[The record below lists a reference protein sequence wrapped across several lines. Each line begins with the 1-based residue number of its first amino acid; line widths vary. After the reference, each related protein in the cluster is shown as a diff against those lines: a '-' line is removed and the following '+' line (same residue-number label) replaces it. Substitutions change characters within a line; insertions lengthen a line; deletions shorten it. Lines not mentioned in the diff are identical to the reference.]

1 VRAGFNPVAFGQ
13 GLPAAERREI
23 ETRLDGL
30 GVHPVVPE
38 DALEAYAILAAMGPT
53 YFWFQWQMLRE
64 LGASFGLSAGD
75 ADRALRAMLDG
86 AIRTFFDARLTAE
99 QVFDLVPVKP
109 LAQAE
114 PRILQAYR
122 EALPELYAKLHGTP
136 ALATSGVAWS
146 RATMS

>member
-1 VRAGFNPVAFGQ
+1 
-13 GLPAAERREI
+13 
-23 ETRLDGL
+23 
-30 GVHPVVPE
+30 
-38 DALEAYAILAAMGPT
+38 
-53 YFWFQWQMLRE
+53 MLRE

-86 AIRTFFDARLTAE
+86 AIRTFFDAGLTAE

-122 EALPELYAKLHGTP
+122 EALPELYAKLHATP
-136 ALATSGVAWS
+136 ALAASGAARS